1 MSNDVRKRRVL
12 QALVYG
18 GVGTVVGEYIWSFI
32 LFILGT
38 GDSEPNH
45 IVKVY
50 LPGVICAYIAL
61 AIHARDEDP

>member
-18 GVGTVVGEYIWSFI
+18 GIGTFIGLLFWSF
-32 LFILGT
+32 LVFILG
-38 GDSEPNH
+38 DDNNDL
-45 IVKVY
+45 ILFKLF
-50 LPGVICAYIAL
+50 LPGFVSAYIAL